1 MNGELSE
8 TEQFELHATSSSHR
22 QEIEAAPACGC
33 FYCESIFTPDEIF
46 EWIDSEGTA
55 LCPKCSI
62 DSVIPSTCS
71 KDFGPDLLQKM
82 KKYWF

>member
-1 MNGELSE
+1 MNGELSLSK
-8 TEQFELHATSSSHR
+8 QRELHFFSVSHR
-22 QEIEAAPACGC
+22 KEILAAPSCGC
-33 FYCESIFTPDEIF
+33 FYCESIFAPDEIF

-62 DSVIPSTCS
+62 DSVIPSTCDQ
-71 KDFGPDLLQKM
+71 DFGPALLNKM